1 MGVETLAVA
10 AIVAS
15 AAAAGVSAYGAQQQ
29 GQAQA
34 KAAQMQGAAAA
45 QQAQY
50 QSAVAKINQQTA
62 ERNAGLAETNA
73 QYTEVAGARLQEDR
87 ARRIRSLIGAQ
98 RAGLAANG
106 LMIDEGTGVDLQEDV
121 ADLGGL
127 AIAEIRS
134 NAGRQASGYRIQGA
148 NAMDEALA
156 ATMRGEAYRVAGSN
170 ALLAGNFA
178 ADAHSTAGTIAAGS
192 SLLGGATS
200 TFDRFG
206 RMQVASVPSPVYVVP
221 QPPPAVI

>member
-1 MGVETLAVA
+1 MGIETLALA
-10 AIVAS
+10 AIATTVVG
-15 AAAAGVSAYGAQQQ
+15 AGVSAYGAYSQ

-34 KAAQMQGAAAA
+34 EAAQMQGVAAA

-50 QSAVAKINQQTA
+50 QAAIADINRQTA
-62 ERNAGLAETNA
+62 ERNASLAETNA

-87 ARRIRSLIGAQ
+87 ARRIRTLIGAQ

-106 LMIDEGTGVDLQEDV
+106 LLIDEGTGVDLQEDV

-156 ATMRGEAYRVAGSN
+156 ATLRGEAYRVAGSN
-170 ALLAGNFA
+170 ALLAGDFA
-178 ADAHSTAGTIAAGS
+178 ADAYSTAGTIAAGS

-206 RMQVASVPSPVYVVP
+206 RMQSAGVRMSSI
-221 QPPPAVI
+221 PAVI

>member
-1 MGVETLAVA
+1 MGIETLALA
-10 AIVAS
+10 AIATTVVG
-15 AAAAGVSAYGAQQQ
+15 AGVSAYGAYSQ

-34 KAAQMQGAAAA
+34 QAAQMQGVAAA

-50 QSAVAKINQQTA
+50 QAAIADINRQTA
-62 ERNAGLAETNA
+62 ERNAALAETNA
-73 QYTEVAGARLQEDR
+73 QFTEVAGARLQEDR

-106 LMIDEGTGVDLQEDV
+106 LLIDAGSGVDLQDDV
-121 ADLGGL
+121 AELGGL

-134 NAGRQASGYRIQGA
+134 NTGRQASGYRIRGA

-156 ATMRGEAYRVAGSN
+156 ATLRGEAYRVAGSN
-170 ALLAGNFA
+170 ALMAGNFA
-178 ADAHSTAGTIAAGS
+178 ADAYSTAGTIAAGS

-200 TFDRFG
+200 TFDRLG
-206 RMQVASVPSPVYVVP
+206 RMQSAGVPMYSI
-221 QPPPAVI
+221 PAVI

>member
-1 MGVETLAVA
+1 MGIETLALA
-10 AIVAS
+10 AIATTVVG
-15 AAAAGVSAYGAQQQ
+15 AGVSAYGAYSQ

-34 KAAQMQGAAAA
+34 EAAQMQGVAAA

-50 QSAVAKINQQTA
+50 QAAIADINRQTA

-106 LMIDEGTGVDLQEDV
+106 LLIDEGTGVDLQGDV
-121 ADLGGL
+121 AELGGL

-134 NAGRQASGYRIQGA
+134 NAGRQASGFRIQGA

-156 ATMRGEAYRVAGSN
+156 ATLRGQAYQVAGAN
-170 ALLAGNFA
+170 ALAAGNFA
-178 ADAHSTAGTIAAGS
+178 ADAYSTAGTIAAGS

-206 RMQVASVPSPVYVVP
+206 RMQSAGVRMSSI
-221 QPPPAVI
+221 PAVI

>member
-1 MGVETLAVA
+1 MGIETLALA
-10 AIVAS
+10 AIATTVVG
-15 AAAAGVSAYGAQQQ
+15 AGVSAYGAYSQ

-34 KAAQMQGAAAA
+34 EAAQMQGVAAA

-50 QSAVAKINQQTA
+50 QAAIADINRQTA

-106 LMIDEGTGVDLQEDV
+106 LVIDEGTGVDLQEDV

-178 ADAHSTAGTIAAGS
+178 ADAYSTAGTIAAGS

-206 RMQVASVPSPVYVVP
+206 RMQSSGI
-221 QPPPAVI
+221 PAII

>member
-1 MGVETLAVA
+1 MGIETLALA
-10 AIVAS
+10 AI
-15 AAAAGVSAYGAQQQ
+15 AATVVGAGVSAYGAYSQ

-34 KAAQMQGAAAA
+34 EAAQMQGVAAA

-50 QSAVAKINQQTA
+50 QAAIADINRQTA
-62 ERNAGLAETNA
+62 ERNAGLAEINA

-106 LMIDEGTGVDLQEDV
+106 LVIDEGTGVDLQEDV

-156 ATMRGEAYRVAGSN
+156 ATLRGEAYRVAGSN

-178 ADAHSTAGTIAAGS
+178 ADAYSTAGTIAAGS

-206 RMQVASVPSPVYVVP
+206 RMQSSGI
-221 QPPPAVI
+221 PAII

>member
-1 MGVETLAVA
+1 MGVETLALA
-10 AIVAS
+10 AIATTVIGT
-15 AAAAGVSAYGAQQQ
+15 GVSAVGAYSQ

-34 KAAQMQGAAAA
+34 EAAQMQAVAAA

-50 QSAVAKINQQTA
+50 QAAIADINRQTA
-62 ERNAGLAETNA
+62 ERNAGLAEINA

-106 LMIDEGTGVDLQEDV
+106 LVIDEGTGVDLQEDV

-156 ATMRGEAYRVAGSN
+156 ATLRGEAYRVAGSN

-178 ADAHSTAGTIAAGS
+178 ADAYSTAGTIAAGS

-200 TFDRFG
+200 TFDRLG
-206 RMQVASVPSPVYVVP
+206 RMQSSGI
-221 QPPPAVI
+221 PAII

>member
-1 MGVETLAVA
+1 MGIETLALA
-10 AIVAS
+10 AIATTVVG
-15 AAAAGVSAYGAQQQ
+15 AGVSAYGAYSQ

-34 KAAQMQGAAAA
+34 EAAQMQGVAAA

-50 QSAVAKINQQTA
+50 QAAIADINRQTA

-73 QYTEVAGARLQEDR
+73 QFTETAGARLQEDR
-87 ARRIRSLIGAQ
+87 ARRIRSIIGAQ

-106 LMIDEGTGVDLQEDV
+106 LLIDAGTGVDLQEDV
-121 ADLGGL
+121 AELGGL

-156 ATMRGEAYRVAGSN
+156 ATLRGQAYQIAGAN
-170 ALLAGNFA
+170 ALAAGNFA
-178 ADAHSTAGTIAAGS
+178 ADAYSTAGTIAAGS

-206 RMQVASVPSPVYVVP
+206 RMQASGVRMSSI
-221 QPPPAVI
+221 PAVT

>member
-1 MGVETLAVA
+1 MGIETLALA
-10 AIVAS
+10 AIATTVVG
-15 AAAAGVSAYGAQQQ
+15 AGVSAYGAYSQ

-34 KAAQMQGAAAA
+34 EAAQMQGVAAA

-50 QSAVAKINQQTA
+50 QAAIADINRQTA

-106 LMIDEGTGVDLQEDV
+106 LLIDEGTGVDLQGDV
-121 ADLGGL
+121 AELGGL

-156 ATMRGEAYRVAGSN
+156 ATLRGQAYQVAGAN
-170 ALLAGNFA
+170 ALAAGNFA
-178 ADAHSTAGTIAAGS
+178 ADAYTTAGTIAAGS

-206 RMQVASVPSPVYVVP
+206 RMQSAGVRMSSI
-221 QPPPAVI
+221 PAVI

>member
-1 MGVETLAVA
+1 MGIETLALA
-10 AIVAS
+10 AIATTVVG
-15 AAAAGVSAYGAQQQ
+15 AGVSAYGAYSQ

-34 KAAQMQGAAAA
+34 EAAQMQGVAAA

-50 QSAVAKINQQTA
+50 QAAIADINRQTA

-106 LMIDEGTGVDLQEDV
+106 LTIDEGTGVDLQEDV

-178 ADAHSTAGTIAAGS
+178 ADAYSTAGTIAAGS

-200 TFDRFG
+200 TFDRYG
-206 RMQVASVPSPVYVVP
+206 RMQSSGI
-221 QPPPAVI
+221 PAII

>member
-1 MGVETLAVA
+1 MGIETLALA
-10 AIVAS
+10 AIATTVVG
-15 AAAAGVSAYGAQQQ
+15 AGVSAYGAYSQ

-34 KAAQMQGAAAA
+34 KAAQMQGVAAA

-50 QSAVAKINQQTA
+50 QAAIADINRQTA
-62 ERNAGLAETNA
+62 ERNAALAERNA

-87 ARRIRSLIGAQ
+87 GRRIRSIIGAQ

-106 LMIDEGTGVDLQEDV
+106 LVIDEGTGVDLQEDV

-134 NAGRQASGYRIQGA
+134 NTGRQASGYRIQGA

-178 ADAHSTAGTIAAGS
+178 ADAYSTAGTIAAGS

-200 TFDRFG
+200 TFDRYG
-206 RMQVASVPSPVYVVP
+206 RMQSSGI
-221 QPPPAVI
+221 PAII

>member
-1 MGVETLAVA
+1 MGIETLALA
-10 AIVAS
+10 AIATTVVG
-15 AAAAGVSAYGAQQQ
+15 AGVSAYGAYSQ

-34 KAAQMQGAAAA
+34 EAAQMQGVAAA

-50 QSAVAKINQQTA
+50 QAAIADINRQTA

-106 LMIDEGTGVDLQEDV
+106 LLIDEGTGVDLQGDV
-121 ADLGGL
+121 TELGGL

-134 NAGRQASGYRIQGA
+134 NAGRQASGFRIQGA

-156 ATMRGEAYRVAGSN
+156 ATLRGQAYQVAGAN
-170 ALLAGNFA
+170 ALAAGNFA
-178 ADAHSTAGTIAAGS
+178 ADAYSTAGTIAAGS

-206 RMQVASVPSPVYVVP
+206 RMQSAGVRMSSI
-221 QPPPAVI
+221 PAVI

>member
-1 MGVETLAVA
+1 MGIETLAIA
-10 AIVAS
+10 AIATTIVG
-15 AAAAGVSAYGAQQQ
+15 AGLSAYGAYQQ
-29 GQAQA
+29 GQSQA
-34 KAAQMQGAAAA
+34 GAAQMQAAAAA
-45 QQAQY
+45 QQAEY
-50 QSAVAKINQQTA
+50 QSAVADINRQTA

-73 QYTEVAGARLQEDR
+73 QYTEVAGAKLQEDR
-87 ARRIRSLIGAQ
+87 ARRIRSIIGAQ

-106 LMIDEGTGVDLQEDV
+106 LIIDAGSSYDLQEDV

-156 ATMRGEAYRVAGSN
+156 ATLRGEAYRLSAQN
-170 ALLAGNFA
+170 ALAAGDFA
-178 ADAHSTAGTIAAGS
+178 ADAYRKAGTISAGS

-200 TFDRFG
+200 TFDRYG
-206 RMQVASVPSPVYVVP
+206 RMQSAGI
-221 QPPPAVI
+221 PAII

>member
-1 MGVETLAVA
+1 MGIETLALA
-10 AIVAS
+10 AITTTVVG
-15 AAAAGVSAYGAQQQ
+15 AGVSAYGAYSQ

-34 KAAQMQGAAAA
+34 EAAQMQGAAAA

-50 QSAVAKINQQTA
+50 QAAIADLNRQTA

-73 QYTEVAGARLQEDR
+73 QYVEVAGARLQEDR

-106 LMIDEGTGVDLQEDV
+106 LLIDAGTGVDLQEDV
-121 ADLGGL
+121 AELGGL

-156 ATMRGEAYRVAGSN
+156 ATLRGQAYQIAGAN
-170 ALLAGNFA
+170 ALAAGNFA
-178 ADAHSTAGTIAAGS
+178 ADAYSTAGVINAGS

-206 RMQVASVPSPVYVVP
+206 RMQASGARMSSI
-221 QPPPAVI
+221 PAVI